1 MVKGV
6 CAASARLI
14 FGTVISATLS
24 GCGHIPIWINGKYY
38 GLSSDVVA
46 AQPVM
51 VTRSPPPRLKSLPK
65 PQKPRRPQ
73 AQIDLAESRELDQL
87 YQKLTLLIPQDAQ
100 WDLAQEQY
108 AWRNRLT
115 ILCDEGG
122 TFDAQCGDEITSE
135 RIAEL
140 SARVDALSQLASPV
154 PGGAAS
160 PQLSPS
166 APKGAASPRA
176 PPSVPEGAASPPLPP
191 SVPEGAASPVVAA
204 HAVTYTVA
212 ATAMPWV
219 WKAGGLNASFQY
231 GLQDGSPP
239 TVVALGPDAQAGQ
252 YVTIKYVAGQI
263 ALGAGGPKADGLGY
277 AGQKDHGG
285 KGITGQKLPSS
296 FMRPYP
302 INLGSLVG
310 VFTDQKGGIVG
321 APFAIGDGAVSKQ
334 VPPGARQIQLGVN
347 DDIYGGAD
355 AATGNSG
362 SFTVAVS
369 PGRS

>member
-1 MVKGV
+1 M
-6 CAASARLI
+6 ALE
-14 FGTVISATLS
+14 
-24 GCGHIPIWINGKYY
+24 
-38 GLSSDVVA
+38 
-46 AQPVM
+46 AQ
-51 VTRSPPPRLKSLPK
+51 LEL
-65 PQKPRRPQ
+65 
-73 AQIDLAESRELDQL
+73 SREQ
-87 YQKLTLLIPQDAQ
+87 T
-100 WDLAQEQY
+100 
-108 AWRNRLT
+108 AWLNRRA
-115 ILCDEGG
+115 ILCTEAGVFDDRCG
-122 TFDAQCGDEITSE
+122 TKLTSE
-135 RIAEL
+135 RIAVLE
-140 SARVDALSQLASPV
+140 AREDALPRVPNGVPV
-154 PGGAAS
+154 MADRGV
-160 PQLSPS
+160 
-166 APKGAASPRA
+166 A
-176 PPSVPEGAASPPLPP
+176 PPVVHAAAVP
-191 SVPEGAASPVVAA
+191 VKDA

-219 WKAGGLNASFQY
+219 WKPGGLNASFQY

-239 TVVALGPDAQAGQ
+239 TVVALGQDAQAGQ
-252 YVTIKYVAGQI
+252 YVTIRYVAGQI
-263 ALGAGGPKADGLGY
+263 ALGPDGPKADGLGY

-310 VFTDQKGGIVG
+310 VFTDQRGGIVG
-321 APFAIGDGAVSKQ
+321 APFAIGDGVVSKQ